1 MNAVRPLIG
10 ITGRRWPIAALGD
23 RFPVGYHDACF
34 DLHVVDYS
42 AAVAAAGGLPVQLSP
57 DADPEA
63 LAARLDGIIFSGG
76 ADLHPDRYGAAADP
90 RLGAVEPDRDG
101 FEFAL
106 LEAAMHVRRPLLGI
120 CRGHQLLNV
129 WAGGTLLQHVELE
142 QGDGHPRFGEH
153 RGERSHPVRL
163 TRGSLAHRLYGEE
176 TAVNSLHHQV
186 VDVVGADLL
195 VSGRSPDGT
204 VEALEHPR
212 LPVLSVQWH
221 PEALDPPDPSI
232 AWVVAEAAAV
242 SLSR

>member
-1 MNAVRPLIG
+1 MRPVRPLVG

-23 RFPVGYHDACF
+23 RFPVGYGDAHF

-63 LAARLDGIIFSGG
+63 LAARLDGIVFSGG
-76 ADLHPDRYGAAADP
+76 ADLHPDRYGAAAHP
-90 RLGAVEPDRDG
+90 QLGAVEPDRDG

-106 LEAAMHVRRPLLGI
+106 LEAAMHARRPVLGI

-129 WAGGTLLQHVELE
+129 WAGGTLQQHVELDD
-142 QGDGHPRFGEH
+142 GDGHPRFGDH
-153 RGERSHPVRL
+153 RRRRCHAVRL
-163 TRGSLAHRLYGEE
+163 TKGSLANRLYGAE
-176 TAVNSLHHQV
+176 TTVNSLHHQV

-204 VEALEHPR
+204 VEVLEHPR

-221 PEALDPPDPSI
+221 PEALDPPDPCI
-232 AWVVAEAAAV
+232 AWMVAQASAV